1 MTSFL
6 LWTMLAMQPAPPPPQ
21 DEAAQTAEAKAHFE
35 RGKELFKSGAYDQA
49 IQEFKQADQI
59 KPSPI
64 LAYNIGLAYEKL
76 GRCKASIG
84 FFQRYL
90 REQPEA
96 DNRADTESKIGE
108 QQGKLSRGEC
118 AGQRAGQVTPPGPGP
133 GPGPGPEPGPGPGF
147 GAPPKDTTPIGGEMA
162 GTHPVA
168 IGLRFGPIFG
178 GVGTLDQANAMGF
191 ALGKTTGFHL
201 RAGVQFPLLM
211 LPDGRSILQG
221 ELFGAVALYGF
232 NQGQINMV
240 LTDGNSKIVMGGFD
254 LRGDIYVSR
263 RVPIAITPAVGFGL
277 AGQLFDFSLQDGS
290 CDVSVSIP
298 AVVVNLDLAMRFELA
313 GHHAFYFSP
322 ANLYVITPGLSDG
335 GVVGACIGNF
345 TGEQVLGTDKTKV
358 NYNVDFGY
366 MFQF

>member
-6 LWTMLAMQPAPPPPQ
+6 LYTILLMQPAPPPPQ

-76 GRCKASIG
+76 GRCKAAIG

-108 QQGKLSRGEC
+108 QQGRLSRGEC
-118 AGQRAGQVTPPGPGP
+118 AGQRVGQVTP
-133 GPGPGPEPGPGPGF
+133 GPGPGPEPGPGPGPGF
-147 GAPPKDTTPIGGEMA
+147 GGPPPSDTTPIGGEMA

-178 GVGTLDQANAMGF
+178 GLGTLDQANAMGF

-211 LPDGRSILQG
+211 LPDGRAILQG
-221 ELFGAVALYGF
+221 ELFGALVRYGF
-232 NQGQINMV
+232 NQGQLNMV
-240 LTDGNSKIVMGGFD
+240 LTDGDAKIAMGGFD
-254 LRGDIYVSR
+254 LRGNIYVSR
-263 RVPIAITPAVGFGL
+263 RVPIAITPALGFGL
-277 AGQLFDFSLQDGS
+277 AGQLFNLSLQDGS
-290 CDVSVSIP
+290 CDISINIP
-298 AVVVNLDLAMRFELA
+298 AVVVNLDLAARFELA

-322 ANLYVITPGLSDG
+322 ANLYIITPGLSDG

-358 NYNVDFGY
+358 NYSIDFGY